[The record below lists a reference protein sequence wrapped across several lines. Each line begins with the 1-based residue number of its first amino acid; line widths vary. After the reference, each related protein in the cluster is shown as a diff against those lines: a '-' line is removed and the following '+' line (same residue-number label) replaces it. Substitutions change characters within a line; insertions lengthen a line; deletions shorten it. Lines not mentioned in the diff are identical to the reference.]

1 VTGAD
6 TQGPR
11 TTDSSLITKSNFTIR
26 TKISILNP
34 IARQKYSKTRA
45 SIVGETLALVNLP
58 LELCGARL
66 RSYGALNAHTSPQRL
81 L

>member
-1 VTGAD
+1 VTGPD

-11 TTDSSLITKSNFTIR
+11 TTDSSLIPKSNSRSELRSQSRIQ
-26 TKISILNP
+26 

-66 RSYGALNAHTSPQRL
+66 RSYRALNAHTSPQRL